1 MAELDEPAVEEHPL
15 GRDRL
20 VPALA
25 ASLYWSGAAADWH
38 ATAPDALGWLAEIWG
53 AGDEHVPLTLV
64 HDLGVLLVQGHAFR
78 LASGRDLADWP
89 PQEQAARLGYEERV
103 LGRWL
108 LDGSVDAAQVALGGV
123 PPDRREVFV
132 AHAIRLALSDRLLQA
147 RLRLTGNAAHVRSLG
162 GKVVAETP
170 SRFDEWSPQDAE
182 WLSLAADVH
191 GAAIEAL
198 GPGPLFGPEDL
209 WELNHFAELHS
220 ESQRLALRQLH
231 GVAARLGP
239 IQATVAGRLRRTARE
254 IPVEAEEADRF
265 PAGGFDALSHQGR
278 FENLVRSEVAYVGQG
293 ASGRSTPSTSAMSWA
308 SCSTTPATRARCWTR
323 TATSRW

>member
-198 GPGPLFGPEDL
+198 GPGPLFGPEICGNSITSRSCTASPSA
-209 WELNHFAELHS
+209 WPSGSSMAS
-220 ESQRLALRQLH
+220 PRASAPSRPPSR
-231 GVAARLGP
+231 
-239 IQATVAGRLRRTARE
+239 GRLRRTARE